1 MRKIFILICVFAQ
14 FLGIAKTYSQG
25 VWDGA
30 SVDYSWYTGHE
41 TDPSYTI
48 STANELAGL
57 AWLVKDG
64 GVTFAGKTINI
75 GEPGDNLVIDLG
87 GNTWTPIGYY
97 ASSSAIY
104 PFRGSVNGN
113 NCTIKNFRTSGSYR
127 GLFGYVRSDTEVDDD
142 ILIQNINVEANIS
155 GTQYVG
161 GICGYICGYSKKI
174 SDVNHY
180 RRNAKIQNCTFNGTV
195 SASSS
200 DSYAGGIAG
209 IAYYTEINACA
220 TAGQV
225 SGTSYVGGIAGDA
238 YSGSSNTNY
247 KPIVENCV
255 NSALISGAGANVGGI
270 LGYAYYAIVRYNLNA
285 GCIFGNSEYTG
296 GIIGN
301 VATKSTVV
309 SYCLNVGTVKNGVSE
324 YASGSIVGR
333 CGTDATSDATLT
345 AMLNAIT
352 YSYSDSQLSP
362 VYCVW
367 GENRVDHYESRLTS
381 EITGT
386 SPTGLSGSDWA
397 SHWDFNDGYYPVPS
411 PLALSN
417 FAKSASAPIF
427 LENNEIYNNVATDFT
442 VCPDVSWVSNNGS
455 NNPDFITLD
464 GLGNAT
470 IDAGLHGGRAEL
482 VATYA
487 GLSKVIIIDTRDNDA
502 LPDPLTID
510 NPTDLENFRNAINGV
525 APDYKGA
532 VSYNGFAEYNF
543 VITNNIDLNNEE
555 WEPIGTSTH
564 PFSGYIDGG
573 DYTISGLKITA
584 SEGYKGLF
592 GYVQSGT
599 IENITVKGNLRG
611 TTYLGGICG
620 FIKGT
625 TTNPATINN
634 CHFIGDITTTSTSS
648 AYVGGICGYA
658 QIYTDISACSATGN
672 VMSPNQRA
680 SYMGGIAGYFYGGGS
695 TYTAGLNNCI
705 NLAEVSGNGYISGIA
720 GCVSRYAEIMN
731 NLNAGNVYGKTTT
744 VGGII
749 GSSANANVVYVTV
762 NINAATVNS
771 GASVIGTFTDTNYD
785 VAPENNYYD
794 SQRSSL
800 EDSKA
805 AGSTT
810 SALVALSLDG
820 WTTTDGYPLPDGFSN
835 EDVKDVA
842 KTIVTFSGSE
852 TYNAVS
858 TSFSLGT
865 FTDALWVSDDE
876 TIVSISGTTAT
887 VTGELGNVVLTVSK
901 DETDY
906 YKKVLISVAIDEDPL
921 TIASYEDL
929 ISFRDA
935 VNAGLEGSYKGHANN
950 NGFAGV
956 NFKVTGNIDMI
967 DAENTWVAIGT
978 ATNPFRGN
986 FDGGSK
992 DVEPKKFTNMT
1003 INASGS
1009 YTGLFGYVYPLTTSS
1024 TIENIDL
1031 SGTITAKGYTGAIV
1045 GYAKGTNAERNV
1057 TIDNCH
1063 FNGSVAGSSNVG
1075 GICGY
1080 AAAFTTISNCTSAG
1094 TKITGSSTN
1103 VGGIC
1108 GYSTGNATTKNVI
1121 SGCASMSMNLRGTGT
1136 VGGIVGYA
1144 QNTEVNYN
1152 VNAAIVTANNS
1163 VVGGI
1168 AGNVLDGA
1176 SLNECLNFI
1185 TAFDIG
1191 KIYGTNTGTVTNCFY
1206 DSKHC
1211 VLGADN
1217 GEAKTTVEM
1226 KSLVSFL
1233 TDGKWT
1239 TYTGSYPIPINI
1251 ASRSSAKIA
1260 CAPVTLGAEDNNQN
1274 VVNTFS
1280 ICTTGDIVW
1289 SSPSEGSIINI
1300 DGSSVSFVTT
1310 DYSRIIITA
1319 TLDGEGVEK
1328 DVYLVNSAFGDIIF
1342 IDSYSDLVEF
1352 RTAVNAG
1359 STGVYKELYYNVNGY
1374 SGKTIRL
1381 RNDIKITANWT
1392 PIGTAANPF
1401 KGTFDGQNHK
1411 VWYMRT
1417 SSSTPRGLFGYIENS
1432 VIKDLI
1438 VTTNSNVNYATSS
1451 YEIKATTYGGG
1462 IVGCATKSTIQDCS
1476 FNGNITSTSTWIG
1489 GIVGKMVSTK
1499 VSRCVTAGTISSSTS
1514 TYVGGICGHASYG
1527 ESASVIEDCASNMDI
1542 FGVSSVGG
1550 IAGYISNSTIQGCIN
1565 AGNVSGQ
1572 TNNVGGIVGYETDNM
1587 AVVTNNLSTGTVY
1600 TGGGVV
1606 GFKHPDATVSN
1617 NYYDT
1622 QRSVDLHGI
1631 AEEDEGG
1638 DPSDSGATGRQTD
1651 DLIGTQGLFSAW
1663 TENSGMYPVPSV
1675 ISTRDAAKLA
1685 AVPVLFGTQ
1694 KYNLVRNNFTVGTIT
1709 DLTWDSNNTAYIS
1722 ISGSTAEVDG
1732 TGYNT
1737 ATLTATYNG
1746 WKKTVPVLNPTDQN
1760 PLQISTLAEL
1770 KNFRDA
1776 VNAGGSGSYKGVP
1789 NVAGFSGKDFK
1800 LTYSGDYDLNN
1811 EEWEPIGKSA
1821 SYTFN
1826 GNLDGNGKNI
1836 INLSVTA
1843 TDADY
1848 KGLFGYIIG
1857 GSIKNLNVKGDVAG
1871 KSYVGG
1877 ICGYVKGA
1885 NSDNYSAIT
1894 NCTFNG
1900 NVTAATSYAGG
1911 MTGYNGNYTNIDT
1924 CRVAGTVTASTS
1936 YAGGITGTSVGTS
1949 SYRNAITSCTN
1960 AAKVSANTNYAGG
1973 IVGENTYSNVQY
1985 CNNGGDVSGSS
1996 YLTGG
2001 ITGHNK
2007 SSATVIY
2014 CISTSYVNNG
2024 GAIIGH
2030 NEATATGNF
2039 YDKQRTSVKGISAT
2053 DGTSADQS
2061 GKAVGLLTDAMSG
2074 LTPSG
2079 LSGDGWTPAHW
2090 TFVDGLY
2097 PVPANLESDDF
2108 AVVTS
2113 IPIFLVGNWN
2123 NVDESHSPFTLG
2135 TPTGTVWSL
2144 VNDNGYITISGTEA
2158 TVDQVS
2164 ELNSEILVATLNGI
2178 SKKFYVCD
2186 FSTIPDLYIYTVAEL
2201 QAFRDAVNNRGEGMY
2216 KGILNND
2223 GYLGVTFILAPTE
2236 DIDLSAI
2243 NWIPI
2248 GSEQDKCFAG
2258 IFDGQSNEIQ
2268 NLTITGYTNDFAG
2281 LFGYVNG
2288 GEIKDLTL
2296 TNVSITTS
2304 GSYAGAI
2311 CGRIGGTA
2319 AAKYS
2324 PVTNCV
2330 VDGTITSTNGT
2341 AGYVGGIAGYVNTYA
2356 NIADCNANV
2365 VINAYSHAGGIA
2377 GYVNAS
2383 NSDNNIIENCISRGS
2398 VTTSSTYAGGI
2409 VGYFKNDGLIY
2420 NCVNRG
2426 AVQASAN
2433 AGGIAGRTDG
2443 ADSGNLFCIVESCRN
2458 DNTVTATTNS
2468 SYAGGIVGYAN
2479 TYVKIK
2485 KSANSGDVTAKK
2497 YTGGILGYSPST
2509 VSAKHNAILNCTNSA
2524 VITGTTYV
2532 GGIFGSS
2539 TYTDVSYNNNG
2550 GNVHGTTS
2558 TYVGGIAGLNPE
2570 STTLLCNLSTGT
2582 VMSSTVAENA
2592 LVGTSSTG
2600 TITETYYDNQR
2611 MKPISENGVQ
2621 TSQLIGTSPSA
2632 LTGEGWTVENFVFS
2646 ANMYP
2651 MPKGT
2656 ETYPEAQLAATPIVL
2671 SGTEVYDSVFS
2682 TFAVGTENS
2691 ALWTSSDDHIEI
2703 SGSTA
2708 GVTLKCTE
2716 TADVVLTASIT
2727 DEVTLN
2733 KIANLKLARL
2743 KLSPIAGQATPYNVW
2758 VSVAASDDN
2767 DWATLSNWLTYDGVR
2782 YTNATAS
2789 PSSSSNIVFIK
2800 NDEQVENAC
2809 AFVMPVIAGDISVGN
2824 IFVEEDITFDLGG
2837 NTLEITGDAATID
2850 GFIIGTVDFGA
2861 DAVCDGE
2868 GYIDGTITK
2877 HGSSPFKFLTGHD
2890 GRVSAFEMTPAD
2902 NAVVTVTYHSDNTGM
2917 PGGSMNGGL
2926 DHVSDIEYW
2935 HVESDKTL
2943 TSIRLYYGAGDH
2955 GIESEEIPHL
2965 REHLR
2970 IAYSKGSGWE
2980 NIGGEVPDDWEDLF
2994 ADNRG
2999 YVTSTEG
3006 ITFGTRNGGADV
3018 ASGSTTDKDLSLLP
3032 IELVSF
3038 TASCNGTS
3046 VNVEWA
3052 TASEKNN
3059 DYFILEKSYDAVNFS
3074 EIARIE
3080 GAGSSIVETRYSY
3093 TDNENYGGEMYY
3105 RLQQVDYDGTRT
3117 ASEIIVA
3124 KCADYELDPSV
3135 AVFPNPFRSEVTLS
3149 LENFGNKPATVEV
3162 FNVMGTLVR
3171 TVNID
3176 ATGNN
3181 YETVLNLEELSAATY
3196 TIRISTTDFVVNKRV
3211 VKQ

>member
-1 MRKIFILICVFAQ
+1 MRKIFILICVFTQ
-14 FLGIAKTYSQG
+14 LLGIAKTYSQG

-41 TDPSYTI
+41 SDPSYTI

-64 GVTFAGKTINI
+64 GVSFAGKTINI
-75 GEPGDNLVIDLG
+75 GSDPANPVVIDLG

-417 FAKSASAPIF
+417 FAKLASAPIF

-502 LPDPLTID
+502 LPDPLTI
-510 NPTDLENFRNAINGV
+510 ENLDELKDFRDAINGV

-532 VSYNGFAEYNF
+532 VSRNGFAEYNF

-564 PFSGYIDGG
+564 PFCGYIDGG

-592 GYVQSGT
+592 GYVKSGT
-599 IENITVKGNLRG
+599 IGNITVKGSLRG

-620 FIKGT
+620 SIIGT
-625 TTNPATINN
+625 TTKIATIYN

-658 QIYTDISACSATGN
+658 QIYTEISACSATGN
-672 VMSPNQRA
+672 VISPNQKA

-749 GSSANANVVYVTV
+749 GSSANANVVYVTG

-771 GASVIGTFTDTNYD
+771 GASVIGIFTDTNYD

-800 EDSKA
+800 EDSRA
-805 AGSTT
+805 TGSTT
-810 SALVALSLDG
+810 SALVVLSLDG
-820 WTTTDGYPLPDGFSN
+820 WTATDGYPLPEGFSN

-852 TYNAVS
+852 IYNAVS

-921 TIASYEDL
+921 TIASYLDL
-929 ISFRDA
+929 VNFRDA

-956 NFKVTGNIDMI
+956 NFKVTGNIDMT

-978 ATNPFRGN
+978 STNPFRGN
-986 FDGGSK
+986 FDGGS
-992 DVEPKKFTNMT
+992 EEGYKFTNMT

-1031 SGTITAKGYTGAIV
+1031 SGTITAKSYSGAIV

-1063 FNGSVAGSSNVG
+1063 FNGSLAGGSYVG

-1080 AAAFTTISNCTSAG
+1080 AGAYTDISNCTSAG
-1094 TKITGSSTN
+1094 TKITGSSTS

-1108 GYSTGNATTKNVI
+1108 GYSTGNATTTNKI
-1121 SGCASMSMNLRGTGT
+1121 SGCASMSKNLRGTGN

-1144 QNTEVNYN
+1144 QNTDVSYS
-1152 VNAAIVTANNS
+1152 VNAAIVNANNA

-1168 AGNVLDGA
+1168 AGNVLSGA
-1176 SLNECLNFI
+1176 TLTECFNFI
-1185 TAFDIG
+1185 TVYEIG
-1191 KIYGTNTGTVTNCFY
+1191 YIYGTNEGSDNITDCYY
-1206 DSKHC
+1206 DSKFC
-1211 VLGADN
+1211 VAGTAN
-1217 GEAKTTVEM
+1217 GTAKTTAEM
-1226 KSLVSFL
+1226 IGLSLSS
-1233 TDGKWT
+1233 TNWT
-1239 TYTGSYPIPINI
+1239 TGSGSYPKPKGI
-1251 ASRSSAKIA
+1251 AERSETKVA
-1260 CAPVTLGAEDNNQN
+1260 CAPITFTNSSEDNQN
-1274 VVNTFS
+1274 KNLPDSYNIYTTGGIEWTSPSDGTVITIGDGSVSMLTTTFS
-1280 ICTTGDIVW
+1280 KIVM
-1289 SSPSEGSIINI
+1289 
-1300 DGSSVSFVTT
+1300 V
-1310 DYSRIIITA
+1310 A
-1319 TLDGEGVEK
+1319 ALDGWEK
-1328 DVYLVNSAFGDIIF
+1328 EIDLFNSVFGNLIEIHN
-1342 IDSYSDLVEF
+1342 YSELAAF
-1352 RTAVNAG
+1352 RTAVNNGPSGEYNGVSAT
-1359 STGVYKELYYNVNGY
+1359 TGFA
-1374 SGKTIRL
+1374 GKTVI
-1381 RNDIKITANWT
+1381 ITTDFSINANWV
-1392 PIGTAANPF
+1392 PIGTATYPF
-1401 KGTFDGQNHK
+1401 KGTFDGQGYTVSNLRH
-1411 VWYMRT
+1411 T
-1417 SSSTPRGLFGYIENS
+1417 SSSTPRGLFGYIENAE
-1432 VIKDLI
+1432 IRNL
-1438 VTTNSNVNYATSS
+1438 NVNTGTYTT
-1451 YEIKATTYGGG
+1451 KATTYGGG
-1462 IVGCATKSTIQDCS
+1462 IVGNSVNSTIEDCS
-1476 FNGNITSTSTWIG
+1476 FNGQIASTSTWIG
-1489 GIVGKMVSTK
+1489 GIVGKMVSTT
-1499 VSRCVTAGTISSSTS
+1499 VRRCVTAGTITSSASN
-1514 TYVGGICGHASYG
+1514 YVGGICGHASYG

-1550 IAGYISNSTIQGCIN
+1550 IAGYISNSTIQRCIN

-1572 TNNVGGIVGYETDNM
+1572 TNNVGGIVGYETDDM
-1587 AVVTNNLSTGTVY
+1587 AVVANNLNTGTVY
-1600 TGGGVV
+1600 TGGGVI
-1606 GFKHPDATVSN
+1606 GFKHPDATATT
-1617 NYYDT
+1617 NYYDN
-1622 QRSVDLHGI
+1622 QRSVDLYGI
-1631 AEEDEGG
+1631 AEVGEDG
-1638 DPSDSGATGRQTD
+1638 DPFDTGATETE
-1651 DLIGTQGLFSAW
+1651 DLIETLSLFASGW
-1663 TENSGMYPVPSV
+1663 TESSGMYPVPSA
-1675 ISTRDAAKLA
+1675 ISSHNAAKLA

-1694 KYNLVRNNFTVGTIT
+1694 KYNSVSSNFNVGTIT
-1709 DLTWDSNNTAYIS
+1709 GLTWISDNTDYILS
-1722 ISGSTAEVDG
+1722 ISGSTVTVDG
-1732 TGYNT
+1732 TEYNS

-1746 WKKTVPVLNPTDQN
+1746 WKKTVPVLNPTDED
-1760 PLQISTLAEL
+1760 PLLISTLAEL

-1836 INLSVTA
+1836 INLSVNA

-1911 MTGYNGNYTNIDT
+1911 MTGYNGNYTTIDT

-1949 SYRNAITSCTN
+1949 SYRNALTSCTN

-2007 SSATVIY
+2007 NANVIY
-2014 CISTSYVNNG
+2014 CISTAYINNG
-2024 GAIIGH
+2024 GAIIGY
-2030 NEATATGNF
+2030 NESTATGNF

-2061 GKAVGLLTDAMSG
+2061 GKAVGLLTEAMTG
-2074 LTPSG
+2074 ETPSG
-2079 LSGDGWTPAHW
+2079 ISGDGWIPLHW
-2090 TFVDGLY
+2090 TYVDGLY
-2097 PVPANLESDDF
+2097 PISANLESDDF

-2113 IPIFLVGNWN
+2113 IPIFLVANWN
-2123 NVDESHSPFTLG
+2123 NVNDANSPFTVG
-2135 TPTGTVWSL
+2135 NPTGTAWSL
-2144 VNDNGYITISGTEA
+2144 VNNTGYITISAPNA
-2158 TVDQVS
+2158 TVEQVS
-2164 ELNSEILVATLNGI
+2164 DLNSEILVATLNGNV

-2186 FSTIPDLYIYTVAEL
+2186 FENIPDMYIYTIAEL
-2201 QAFRDAVNNRGEGMY
+2201 
-2216 KGILNND
+2216 K
-2223 GYLGVTFILAPTE
+2223 
-2236 DIDLSAI
+2236 
-2243 NWIPI
+2243 
-2248 GSEQDKCFAG
+2248 
-2258 IFDGQSNEIQ
+2258 
-2268 NLTITGYTNDFAG
+2268 
-2281 LFGYVNG
+2281 
-2288 GEIKDLTL
+2288 
-2296 TNVSITTS
+2296 
-2304 GSYAGAI
+2304 
-2311 CGRIGGTA
+2311 
-2319 AAKYS
+2319 
-2324 PVTNCV
+2324 
-2330 VDGTITSTNGT
+2330 
-2341 AGYVGGIAGYVNTYA
+2341 
-2356 NIADCNANV
+2356 
-2365 VINAYSHAGGIA
+2365 
-2377 GYVNAS
+2377 
-2383 NSDNNIIENCISRGS
+2383 
-2398 VTTSSTYAGGI
+2398 
-2409 VGYFKNDGLIY
+2409 
-2420 NCVNRG
+2420 
-2426 AVQASAN
+2426 
-2433 AGGIAGRTDG
+2433 
-2443 ADSGNLFCIVESCRN
+2443 
-2458 DNTVTATTNS
+2458 
-2468 SYAGGIVGYAN
+2468 
-2479 TYVKIK
+2479 
-2485 KSANSGDVTAKK
+2485 
-2497 YTGGILGYSPST
+2497 
-2509 VSAKHNAILNCTNSA
+2509 
-2524 VITGTTYV
+2524 
-2532 GGIFGSS
+2532 
-2539 TYTDVSYNNNG
+2539 
-2550 GNVHGTTS
+2550 
-2558 TYVGGIAGLNPE
+2558 
-2570 STTLLCNLSTGT
+2570 
-2582 VMSSTVAENA
+2582 
-2592 LVGTSSTG
+2592 
-2600 TITETYYDNQR
+2600 
-2611 MKPISENGVQ
+2611 
-2621 TSQLIGTSPSA
+2621 
-2632 LTGEGWTVENFVFS
+2632 
-2646 ANMYP
+2646 
-2651 MPKGT
+2651 
-2656 ETYPEAQLAATPIVL
+2656 
-2671 SGTEVYDSVFS
+2671 
-2682 TFAVGTENS
+2682 
-2691 ALWTSSDDHIEI
+2691 
-2703 SGSTA
+2703 
-2708 GVTLKCTE
+2708 
-2716 TADVVLTASIT
+2716 
-2727 DEVTLN
+2727 
-2733 KIANLKLARL
+2733 
-2743 KLSPIAGQATPYNVW
+2743 
-2758 VSVAASDDN
+2758 
-2767 DWATLSNWLTYDGVR
+2767 
-2782 YTNATAS
+2782 
-2789 PSSSSNIVFIK
+2789 
-2800 NDEQVENAC
+2800 
-2809 AFVMPVIAGDISVGN
+2809 
-2824 IFVEEDITFDLGG
+2824 
-2837 NTLEITGDAATID
+2837 
-2850 GFIIGTVDFGA
+2850 
-2861 DAVCDGE
+2861 
-2868 GYIDGTITK
+2868 
-2877 HGSSPFKFLTGHD
+2877 
-2890 GRVSAFEMTPAD
+2890 
-2902 NAVVTVTYHSDNTGM
+2902 
-2917 PGGSMNGGL
+2917 
-2926 DHVSDIEYW
+2926 
-2935 HVESDKTL
+2935 
-2943 TSIRLYYGAGDH
+2943 
-2955 GIESEEIPHL
+2955 
-2965 REHLR
+2965 
-2970 IAYSKGSGWE
+2970 
-2980 NIGGEVPDDWEDLF
+2980 
-2994 ADNRG
+2994 
-2999 YVTSTEG
+2999 
-3006 ITFGTRNGGADV
+3006 
-3018 ASGSTTDKDLSLLP
+3018 
-3032 IELVSF
+3032 
-3038 TASCNGTS
+3038 
-3046 VNVEWA
+3046 
-3052 TASEKNN
+3052 
-3059 DYFILEKSYDAVNFS
+3059 
-3074 EIARIE
+3074 
-3080 GAGSSIVETRYSY
+3080 
-3093 TDNENYGGEMYY
+3093 
-3105 RLQQVDYDGTRT
+3105 
-3117 ASEIIVA
+3117 
-3124 KCADYELDPSV
+3124 
-3135 AVFPNPFRSEVTLS
+3135 
-3149 LENFGNKPATVEV
+3149 NFGV
-3162 FNVMGTLVR
+3162 
-3171 TVNID
+3171 
-3176 ATGNN
+3176 
-3181 YETVLNLEELSAATY
+3181 
-3196 TIRISTTDFVVNKRV
+3196 
-3211 VKQ
+3211 

>member
-25 VWDGA
+25 AWDGA

-41 TDPSYTI
+41 SDPTYTI

-75 GEPGDNLVIDLG
+75 GSDPANPVVIDLG

-113 NCTIKNFRTSGSYR
+113 NCTIKNFRTSGSHR
-127 GLFGYVRSDTEVDDD
+127 GLFGYVRSDTDEAGDD
-142 ILIQNINVEANIS
+142 IVIQNINVEANIS

-174 SDVNHY
+174 NDVYHY
-180 RRNAKIQNCTFNGTV
+180 RRNARIQNCTFNGTI

-209 IAYYTEINACA
+209 IAYYTVIDECA
-220 TAGQV
+220 TAGRV

-238 YSGSSNTNY
+238 YSGSSNVDY

-324 YASGSIVGR
+324 YSSGSIVGR

-352 YSYSDSQLSP
+352 YCYSDSQLSP
-362 VYCVW
+362 AYCVW

-397 SHWDFNDGYYPVPS
+397 SHWDFNDGYYPVPTS
-411 PLALSN
+411 LASSN
-417 FAKSASAPIF
+417 FAKLASAPIF
-427 LENNEIYNNVATDFT
+427 LANDEIYNNVATDFT
-442 VCPDVSWVSNNGS
+442 ACQYVSWTSNNTSFIDIESDGS
-455 NNPDFITLD
+455 NADVT
-464 GLGNAT
+464 GM
-470 IDAGLHGGRAEL
+470 GRAEL
-482 VATYA
+482 TATIG
-487 GLSKVIIIDTRDNDA
+487 GLSKVIIIDNRDDSE
-502 LPDPLTID
+502 LPDPLTI
-510 NPTDLENFRNAINGV
+510 ENLDELKDFRDAINGV

-532 VSYNGFAEYNF
+532 FSFNGFAEYNF

-564 PFSGYIDGG
+564 PFSGYINGG

-599 IENITVKGNLRG
+599 IENLTVKGNLRG

-620 FIKGT
+620 FINGT
-625 TTNPATINN
+625 TTNPATIYN

-658 QIYTDISACSATGN
+658 QVYTDISACSATGN
-672 VMSPNQRA
+672 VMSPNQKA

-720 GCVSRYAEIMN
+720 GCVSRYAEITN

-749 GSSANANVVYVTV
+749 GSSANANVVYVTG

-800 EDSKA
+800 EDSRA

-810 SALVALSLDG
+810 SALVVLSLDG
-820 WTTTDGYPLPDGFSN
+820 WTATDGYPLPEGFSN

-842 KTIVTFSGSE
+842 KTIVAFSGSE
-852 TYNAVS
+852 IYNAVS

-865 FTDALWVSDDE
+865 FSDALWESDDE

-921 TIASYEDL
+921 TIASYLDL
-929 ISFRDA
+929 VNFRDA

-956 NFKVTGNIDMI
+956 NFKVTADIDMT

-986 FDGGSK
+986 FDGGS
-992 DVEPKKFTNMT
+992 EEGFKFTNMT

-1031 SGTITAKGYTGAIV
+1031 SGTITAKSYSGAIV

-1063 FNGSVAGSSNVG
+1063 FNGSLAGGSYVG

-1080 AAAFTTISNCTSAG
+1080 AGAYTDISNCTSAG
-1094 TKITGSSTN
+1094 TKITGSSTS

-1108 GYSTGNATTKNVI
+1108 GYSTGNATTTNKI
-1121 SGCASMSMNLRGTGT
+1121 SGCASMSKNLRGTGN

-1144 QNTEVNYN
+1144 QNTDVSYS
-1152 VNAAIVTANNS
+1152 VNAAIVNANNA

-1168 AGNVLDGA
+1168 AGNVLSGA
-1176 SLNECLNFI
+1176 SLTECFNFI
-1185 TAFDIG
+1185 TVYEIG
-1191 KIYGTNTGTVTNCFY
+1191 YIYGANEGSDNITDCYY
-1206 DSKHC
+1206 DSKFC
-1211 VLGADN
+1211 VAGTAN
-1217 GEAKTTVEM
+1217 GTAKTTAEM
-1226 KSLVSFL
+1226 IGLSLSS
-1233 TDGKWT
+1233 TNWT
-1239 TYTGSYPIPINI
+1239 TGSGSYPKPKGI
-1251 ASRSSAKIA
+1251 AERSETKVA
-1260 CAPVTLGAEDNNQN
+1260 CAPITFTNSSEDNQN
-1274 VVNTFS
+1274 KNLPDSYNIYTTGGIEWTSPSDGTVITIGDGSVSMLTTTFS
-1280 ICTTGDIVW
+1280 KIVM
-1289 SSPSEGSIINI
+1289 
-1300 DGSSVSFVTT
+1300 V
-1310 DYSRIIITA
+1310 A
-1319 TLDGEGVEK
+1319 ALDGWEK
-1328 DVYLVNSAFGDIIF
+1328 EIDLFNSVYGSLIEIHN
-1342 IDSYSDLVEF
+1342 YSELAAF
-1352 RTAVNAG
+1352 RTAVNNGPSGEYNGVSAT
-1359 STGVYKELYYNVNGY
+1359 TGFA
-1374 SGKTIRL
+1374 GKTVIITT
-1381 RNDIKITANWT
+1381 DFSITANWT
-1392 PIGTAANPF
+1392 PIGTATYPF
-1401 KGTFDGQNHK
+1401 KGTFDGQGHTISNLRH
-1411 VWYMRT
+1411 T
-1417 SSSTPRGLFGYIENS
+1417 SSSTPRGLFGYIENAE
-1432 VIKDLI
+1432 IRNL
-1438 VTTNSNVNYATSS
+1438 NVNSGTYTT
-1451 YEIKATTYGGG
+1451 KATTYGGG
-1462 IVGCATKSTIQDCS
+1462 IVGNSVNSTIEDCS
-1476 FNGNITSTSTWIG
+1476 FNGQIASTSTWIG
-1489 GIVGKMVSTK
+1489 GIVGKMVSTT
-1499 VSRCVTAGTISSSTS
+1499 VRRCVTAGTITSSASN
-1514 TYVGGICGHASYG
+1514 YVGGICGHASYG

-1550 IAGYISNSTIQGCIN
+1550 IAGYISNSTIQRCIN

-1572 TNNVGGIVGYETDNM
+1572 TNNVGGIVGYETDDM
-1587 AVVTNNLSTGTVY
+1587 AVVANNLNAGTVY
-1600 TGGGVV
+1600 TGGGVI
-1606 GFKHPDATVSN
+1606 GFKHPDATATN
-1617 NYYDT
+1617 NYYDN
-1622 QRSVDLHGI
+1622 QRSVDMHGI
-1631 AEEDEGG
+1631 AEVGEDG
-1638 DPSDSGATGRQTD
+1638 DPSDTGATENATV
-1651 DLIGTQGLFSAW
+1651 DLIGTQGLFASGW
-1663 TENSGMYPVPSV
+1663 TESTGMYPVPSA
-1675 ISTRDAAKLA
+1675 ISSHDAAKLA

-1709 DLTWDSNNTAYIS
+1709 DLTWESNNTAYIS
-1722 ISGSTAEVDG
+1722 ISGSTATVDG

-1746 WKKTVPVLNPTDQN
+1746 WKKTVPVLNPTDEN
-1760 PLQISTLAEL
+1760 PLLISTLAEL
-1770 KNFRDA
+1770 KNFRNA

-1826 GNLDGNGKNI
+1826 GNLDGNDKNI

-1894 NCTFNG
+1894 NCTFTG

-1949 SYRNAITSCTN
+1949 SYRNAVASCTN

-1973 IVGENTYSNVQY
+1973 IVGENSYSNVQY

-2061 GKAVGLLTDAMSG
+2061 GKAVGLLTEAMTG
-2074 LTPSG
+2074 ETPSG
-2079 LSGDGWTPAHW
+2079 ISGDGWIPLHW
-2090 TFVDGLY
+2090 TYVDGLY
-2097 PVPANLESDDF
+2097 PISANLESDDF

-2123 NVDESHSPFTLG
+2123 NVTEANSPFTVG
-2135 TPTGTVWSL
+2135 NPTGTAWSL
-2144 VNDNGYITISGTEA
+2144 VNNTGYITISAPDA
-2158 TVDQVS
+2158 TVSQVS
-2164 ELNSEILVATLNGI
+2164 DLNSEILVATLNGNV

-2186 FSTIPDLYIYTVAEL
+2186 FENIPDMYIYTIAEL
-2201 QAFRDAVNNRGEGMY
+2201 KNFRDAVNNRGEGIY
-2216 KGILNND
+2216 KGIINND
-2223 GYLGVTFILAPTE
+2223 GYLGVTFILDPTE
-2236 DIDLSAI
+2236 TIDLTGE

-2258 IFDGQSNEIQ
+2258 IFDGNNKEIQ
-2268 NLTITGYTNDFAG
+2268 NLTITGYSNDFAG

-2288 GEIKDLTL
+2288 GEIMDLTL
-2296 TNVSITTS
+2296 TNVDIATS

-2324 PVTNCV
+2324 PITNCT

-2365 VINAYSHAGGIA
+2365 NINAYSHAGGIA

-2383 NSDNNIIENCISRGS
+2383 KSDNNIIENCISSGS

-2458 DNTVTATTNS
+2458 DNTVTTTAS
-2468 SYAGGIVGYAN
+2468 TSYAGGIVGYAN

-2509 VSAKHNAILNCTNSA
+2509 ISAKHNVISNCTNSA

-2550 GNVHGTTS
+2550 GNVNGTTS

-2611 MKPISENGVQ
+2611 MKPISENGVH
-2621 TSQLIGTSPSA
+2621 TLQLVGTSPSA
-2632 LTGEGWTVENFVFS
+2632 LTGEGWTEENFVFS

-2656 ETYPEAQLAATPIVL
+2656 ETYPETQLAATPIIL
-2671 SGTEVYDSVFS
+2671 YGTEVYDSVFS
-2682 TFAVGTENS
+2682 AFAVGTENS
-2691 ALWTSSDDHIEI
+2691 VSWTSSDDHIEI
-2703 SGSTA
+2703 SGSSA

-2716 TADVVLTASIT
+2716 TADVELTASIT

-2743 KLSPIAGQATPYNVW
+2743 KLSPIAGQAAPYNVW
-2758 VSVAASDDN
+2758 VSVAASDNN
-2767 DWATLSNWLTYDGVR
+2767 DWATPSNWMTYDDGR
-2782 YTNATAS
+2782 YTNATVSPAS
-2789 PSSSSNIVFIK
+2789 GSNIVLLK
-2800 NDEQVENAC
+2800 NDAQGENAC
-2809 AFVMPVIAGDISVGN
+2809 VFVSPVIDGDISVGN
-2824 IFVEEDITFDLGG
+2824 IFVEEDVTFDLGG
-2837 NTLEITGDAATID
+2837 NSLVIAGNAATIN
-2850 GFIIGTVDFGA
+2850 GFIIGAVDFGEESG
-2861 DAVCDGE
+2861 CDGE
-2868 GYIDGTITK
+2868 GYIDGPITK
-2877 HGSSPFKFLTGHD
+2877 HGSSTFKFLTGHD
-2890 GRVSAFEMTPAD
+2890 GRFSAFEMTPAGD
-2902 NAVVTVTYHSDNTGM
+2902 ADVTVTYHSDNTGM
-2917 PGGSMNGGL
+2917 LGGSMSGGL

-2935 HVESDKTL
+2935 HVVSNKTL
-2943 TSIRLYYGAGDH
+2943 ASVRLYYGAGDH
-2955 GIESEEIPHL
+2955 GIESAEIPHL
-2965 REHLR
+2965 EEDLR
-2970 IAYSKGSGWE
+2970 IAYSKGSEWI
-2980 NIGGEVPDDWEDLF
+2980 NIGGEFVDGWAELF
-2994 ADNRG
+2994 EGNRG

-3006 ITFGTRNGGADV
+3006 IPFGRDGGADV
-3018 ASGSTTDKDLSLLP
+3018 ASGSLNAKDVNLLP

-3038 TASCNGTS
+3038 TASCNGNS

-3117 ASEIIVA
+3117 TSEIIVA
-3124 KCADYELDPSV
+3124 KCADYELDPTV
-3135 AVFPNPFRSEVTLS
+3135 TVFPNPFRSEVTLS

-3196 TIRISTTDFVVNKRV
+3196 TIRISTADFVVNKRV